1 MSNKY
6 IGSHATQRVST
17 TVSTLFFYRSEG
29 GDEDNIPTKGV
40 VGEAVHN
47 VKVKNV
53 ESRDVLGPL
62 PQFHQSVL

>member
-1 MSNKY
+1 MQHK
-6 IGSHATQRVST
+6 GSQ
-17 TVSTLFFYRSEG
+17 LLFLPFFFYRSEG